1 MGYLHYKTEF
11 TSDAG
16 QDYTIEIRSKSD
28 ATGSDIDF
36 TTGKNGFKLNY
47 KQGKYLRLAMC
58 MPSTVKFSFNVTD
71 DTTRDFVHD
80 VLSTSTGDWYIR
92 VYQDSTLYWGGWIT
106 PEFDTYSDMPY
117 PYFVNIK
124 ANDSIARLVDKY
136 NNTDEISGANDYQEL
151 TYPLEFFD
159 DLYDLET
166 VLGTSYR
173 WSFLFD
179 WWNEN
184 TSYLSTVNP
193 LRKTYYNRAA
203 FVGDNEN
210 FPLIIESYLKEL
222 NGVLKAIGGRFF
234 QAGGLYWLQQDGGL
248 DSNNIDYF
256 KAISPSTSGTEIQV
270 TSVNNTITI
279 DNSTAISAT
288 NANILRGTTFTSDPE
303 INSVRA
309 NYIHGNSGIL
319 FDTSEDYSSLTTI
332 GILGNGSNSYQ
343 LKLNLCYREFFTS
356 SAVSPVS
363 TQGLR
368 MSCKWEITL
377 KVGTYYFTDT
387 GWTTTPGVFT
397 SYTGQGTFSTNGG
410 EFSGGEEYTN
420 YTEDFT
426 TGIDRASFR
435 AFTSIWLDEIPTFGE
450 VQFKV
455 EPTAFYWVAG
465 YLYVNILTLI
475 NDLPAYGNSS
485 LNSATPTS
493 TEQLLFSTPY
503 PNAMFPI
510 DNAAE
515 DTNIGSQY
523 IAAQNPATQNADLDL
538 GDVALG
544 TPPTTS
550 ASNMK
555 TLTYLDGSI
564 YKNAEGF
571 RRGNSGS
578 YIASTSLLLSEYLQA
593 TDKPVTILQATI
605 ISNVYTPAMTLKYE
619 SQIGGS
625 LDRFIFTRGEFIA
638 ARDEWRGEWYKSE
651 ETTSPGYDF
660 YDNVIYLDPVSDIVD
675 DPTEPP
681 PPPNPHD
688 PPNPHTATKLSTLY
702 NSNVIGELS
711 SALAAGTQTKIFIS
725 DLKSDL
731 ASGQK
736 ITVCDIDGSNPFE
749 LTTSASAS
757 KAATEVDFVS
767 FTSPKAYATGFLLTI
782 ASDLQNH
789 ITAEPAGADTQIQF
803 NDGGAFGGDSNLI
816 FNKATGRVGIGTA
829 TLSSRLNVGGE
840 ILISS
845 GEKLS
850 WGTSGATSIEGSTVS
865 KKLQFRTNS
874 LDRMRIDSAGRV
886 GIGTTTPAEKLE
898 VDGNVLADS
907 FMGSNMGNI
916 YATAIYLTPL
926 DFTQVSAD
934 STNVYTRTEGA
945 SSILSSNTAK
955 AYAKLQIPIGYK
967 ATLIDFYASGNVDFN
982 VYQCDYTSDSSTLL
996 EAGTTN
1002 TQVTFSPTQPTGIE
1016 GKYYSVEY
1024 DPSSTTDEIYGVK
1037 ITIEQE

>member
-343 LKLNLCYREFFTS
+343 LKLNLCFREFFTS

-363 TQGLR
+363 NQGLR

-578 YIASTSLLLSEYLQA
+578 YISSTSLLLSEYLQA

-625 LDRFIFTRGEFIA
+625 LDRFIFIRGEFIA

-651 ETTSPGYDF
+651 ETTSPSYDF
-660 YDNVIYLDPVSDIVD
+660 EDNVIYLDPVPDIVD

-681 PPPNPHD
+681 PPPPPPAPEP
-688 PPNPHTATKLSTLY
+688 PPNPHTAPRLSTLY

-711 SALAAGTQTKIFIS
+711 SALAAGTQTKIYIS

-789 ITAEPAGADTQIQF
+789 NSPTVIY
-803 NDGGAFGGDSNLI
+803 SN
-816 FNKATGRVGIGTA
+816 
-829 TLSSRLNVGGE
+829 
-840 ILISS
+840 
-845 GEKLS
+845 
-850 WGTSGATSIEGSTVS
+850 
-865 KKLQFRTNS
+865 
-874 LDRMRIDSAGRV
+874 
-886 GIGTTTPAEKLE
+886 
-898 VDGNVLADS
+898 
-907 FMGSNMGNI
+907 
-916 YATAIYLTPL
+916 AIYLTPL
-926 DFTQVSAD
+926 DFTQVSAA
-934 STNVYTRTEGA
+934 STNVYTRSEGG

-955 AYAKLQIPIGYK
+955 AYAKIQIPIGYK

-1002 TQVTFSPTQPTGIE
+1002 TQVVFSPTQPTGIE
-1016 GKYYSVEY
+1016 GKYCSVEY

>member
-106 PEFDTYSDMPY
+106 PEFDTYADMPY

-210 FPLIIESYLKEL
+210 YPLIIESYLKEL

-319 FDTSEDYSSLTTI
+319 FDPSEDYSSLTTI

-363 TQGLR
+363 NQGLR

-420 YTEDFT
+420 YTEGFT

-625 LDRFIFTRGEFIA
+625 LDRFIFIRGEFIA

-651 ETTSPGYDF
+651 ETTSPSYDF
-660 YDNVIYLDPVSDIVD
+660 EDNVIYLDPVPDIVD

-681 PPPNPHD
+681 PPPPPPAPEP
-688 PPNPHTATKLSTLY
+688 PPNPHTAPRLSTLY

-711 SALAAGTQTKIFIS
+711 SALAAGTQTKIYIG

-789 ITAEPAGADTQIQF
+789 NSP
-803 NDGGAFGGDSNLI
+803 
-816 FNKATGRVGIGTA
+816 
-829 TLSSRLNVGGE
+829 
-840 ILISS
+840 
-845 GEKLS
+845 
-850 WGTSGATSIEGSTVS
+850 TV
-865 KKLQFRTNS
+865 
-874 LDRMRIDSAGRV
+874 
-886 GIGTTTPAEKLE
+886 
-898 VDGNVLADS
+898 
-907 FMGSNMGNI
+907 I
-916 YATAIYLTPL
+916 YSTAIYLTPL
-926 DFTQVSAD
+926 DFTQVSAA
-934 STNVYTRTEGA
+934 STNVYTRSEGG

-967 ATLIDFYASGNVDFN
+967 ATLIDFYASGDVDFN

-1016 GKYYSVEY
+1016 GEYYSVEY
-1024 DPSSTTDEIYGVK
+1024 DPSSTIDVIYGVK
-1037 ITIEQE
+1037 ITIELE

>member
-210 FPLIIESYLKEL
+210 YPLIIESYLKEL

-343 LKLNLCYREFFTS
+343 LKLNLCFREFFTS

-363 TQGLR
+363 NQGLR

-420 YTEDFT
+420 YTEDYT

-651 ETTSPGYDF
+651 ETTSPSYDF
-660 YDNVIYLDPVSDIVD
+660 EDNVIYLDPVPDIVD

-681 PPPNPHD
+681 PPPPPPAPEP
-688 PPNPHTATKLSTLY
+688 PPNPHTAPRLSTLY

-711 SALAAGTQTKIFIS
+711 SALAAGTQTKIYIG

-789 ITAEPAGADTQIQF
+789 NSPTVIY
-803 NDGGAFGGDSNLI
+803 SN
-816 FNKATGRVGIGTA
+816 
-829 TLSSRLNVGGE
+829 
-840 ILISS
+840 
-845 GEKLS
+845 
-850 WGTSGATSIEGSTVS
+850 
-865 KKLQFRTNS
+865 
-874 LDRMRIDSAGRV
+874 
-886 GIGTTTPAEKLE
+886 
-898 VDGNVLADS
+898 
-907 FMGSNMGNI
+907 
-916 YATAIYLTPL
+916 AIYLTPL
-926 DFTQVSAD
+926 DFTQVSAA
-934 STNVYTRTEGA
+934 STNVYTRTEGG

-1002 TQVTFSPTQPTGIE
+1002 TQVVFSPTQPTGIE
-1016 GKYYSVEY
+1016 GKYCSVEY

>member
-343 LKLNLCYREFFTS
+343 LKLNLCFREFFTS

-363 TQGLR
+363 NQGLR

-578 YIASTSLLLSEYLQA
+578 YISSTSLLLSEYLQA

-625 LDRFIFTRGEFIA
+625 LDRFIFIRGEFIA

-651 ETTSPGYDF
+651 ETTSPSYDF
-660 YDNVIYLDPVSDIVD
+660 EDNVIYLDPVPDIVD

-681 PPPNPHD
+681 PPPPPPAPEP
-688 PPNPHTATKLSTLY
+688 PPNPHTAPRLSTLY

-711 SALAAGTQTKIFIS
+711 SALAAGTQTKIYIS

-789 ITAEPAGADTQIQF
+789 NSP
-803 NDGGAFGGDSNLI
+803 
-816 FNKATGRVGIGTA
+816 
-829 TLSSRLNVGGE
+829 
-840 ILISS
+840 
-845 GEKLS
+845 
-850 WGTSGATSIEGSTVS
+850 TV
-865 KKLQFRTNS
+865 
-874 LDRMRIDSAGRV
+874 
-886 GIGTTTPAEKLE
+886 
-898 VDGNVLADS
+898 
-907 FMGSNMGNI
+907 I
-916 YATAIYLTPL
+916 YSTAIYLTPL
-926 DFTQVSAD
+926 DFTQVSAA
-934 STNVYTRTEGA
+934 STNVYTRSEGG

-1002 TQVTFSPTQPTGIE
+1002 TQVVFSPTQPTGIE
-1016 GKYYSVEY
+1016 GKYCSVEY

>member
-319 FDTSEDYSSLTTI
+319 FDPSEDYSSLTTI

-343 LKLNLCYREFFTS
+343 LKLNLCFREFFTS

-363 TQGLR
+363 NQGLR

-550 ASNMK
+550 ASNIK

-651 ETTSPGYDF
+651 ETTSPSYDF
-660 YDNVIYLDPVSDIVD
+660 EDNVIYLDPVPDIVD

-681 PPPNPHD
+681 PPPPPPAPEP
-688 PPNPHTATKLSTLY
+688 PPNPHTAPRLSTLY

-711 SALAAGTQTKIFIS
+711 SALAAGTQTKIYIG

-789 ITAEPAGADTQIQF
+789 NSPTVIY
-803 NDGGAFGGDSNLI
+803 SN
-816 FNKATGRVGIGTA
+816 
-829 TLSSRLNVGGE
+829 
-840 ILISS
+840 
-845 GEKLS
+845 
-850 WGTSGATSIEGSTVS
+850 
-865 KKLQFRTNS
+865 
-874 LDRMRIDSAGRV
+874 
-886 GIGTTTPAEKLE
+886 
-898 VDGNVLADS
+898 
-907 FMGSNMGNI
+907 
-916 YATAIYLTPL
+916 AIYLTPL
-926 DFTQVSAD
+926 DFTQVSAA
-934 STNVYTRTEGA
+934 STNVYTRTEGG

-1002 TQVTFSPTQPTGIE
+1002 TQVVFSPTQPTGIE
-1016 GKYYSVEY
+1016 GKYCSVEY